1 MSFVTLT
8 IKEYEKED
16 ARKLQADLSSELQ
29 KIGIEISL
37 KETDEYT
44 WLNFNYESDDIRQK
58 MSRGAGL
65 ICKNANAVYIS
76 VEECLLRMKDGET
89 AEKIAEELGISRATL
104 FRRLK
109 AAKKRKISEISV
121 YDTRKD

>member
-1 MSFVTLT
+1 
-8 IKEYEKED
+8 
-16 ARKLQADLSSELQ
+16 
-29 KIGIEISL
+29 
-37 KETDEYT
+37 
-44 WLNFNYESDDIRQK
+44 